1 MKNYPKIYYETEKK
15 PIHLIGYTLALGMM
29 LTGVAETIHTIRW
42 IIRRETNPVGLA
54 LGPAGVIAGGAM
66 AFLYLRQAGI
76 NTY

>member
-1 MKNYPKIYYETEKK
+1 
-15 PIHLIGYTLALGMM
+15 M
-29 LTGVAETIHTIRW
+29 LTGVAETIHTIPW

>member
-15 PIHLIGYTLALGMM
+15 PIHLIGYTAALALMI
-29 LTGVAETIHTIRW
+29 TGVAETAHSIPYILRGESSTVGKILG
-42 IIRRETNPVGLA
+42 PVGI
-54 LGPAGVIAGGAM
+54 IAGGAT

>member
-29 LTGVAETIHTIRW
+29 LKGVAETIHTIPW
-42 IIRRETNPVGLA
+42 IIRRESTPVGLV

>member
-15 PIHLIGYTLALGMM
+15 PIHLIGYTAALALM
-29 LTGVAETIHTIRW
+29 LTGVAETAHSIPYILRGESSTVGKILG
-42 IIRRETNPVGLA
+42 PVGI
-54 LGPAGVIAGGAM
+54 IAGGAT

>member
-15 PIHLIGYTLALGMM
+15 PIHLIGYTAALALM
-29 LTGVAETIHTIRW
+29 LTGVAETAHSIPYILRGESST
-42 IIRRETNPVGLA
+42 VGKI
-54 LGPAGVIAGGAM
+54 LGPAGIIAGGAT